1 MEPQEKLVLEWAH
14 RIGAPPN
21 KDSCT
26 AHPRTLIMKFLNFK
40 DRERVLKA
48 ARIKG
53 QVLYKNEPV
62 RFHVDLFAGVYRLQQ
77 DYDEVRKKLR
87 DKGIHKHRITFPAR
101 LLVTHQERSQ
111 TFHLLQKWTKD

>member
-40 DRERVLKA
+40 DRKRALKA

-53 QVLYKNEPV
+53 LGCPRLRFSLVDQNSTSTSENRLIEIRNFFFSFYKCHNA
-62 RFHVDLFAGVYRLQQ
+62 FH
-77 DYDEVRKKLR
+77 
-87 DKGIHKHRITFPAR
+87 
-101 LLVTHQERSQ
+101 Q
-111 TFHLLQKWTKD
+111 TILCVVF